1 MKKID
6 IAVIGSGIGG
16 SLIAALNKNKNL
28 IVFEK
33 D

>member
-16 SLIAALNKNKNL
+16 SLIAALNKNKHKQN
-28 IVFEK
+28 K
-33 D
+33 